1 MAVYFKAIETRWTP
15 NYLFSFFFFFFSK
28 LFHTHTHTQN
38 IQLGFCPN
46 ADTCFFLQ
54 ILKIYHRKVSLF
66 SGQLWL
72 V

>member
-1 MAVYFKAIETRWTP
+1 MDPKLLVF
-15 NYLFSFFFFFFSK
+15 LFFFFFFLSY
-28 LFHTHTHTQN
+28 FTHTHTQN